1 MKTVVGI
8 LLAVILLGSCSD
20 NAIFNSSTSFSN
32 GWQLQDTVKV
42 QLPALDTV
50 TPYDLFLTVR
60 NSNEYPFNNLFLI
73 VAMEFPQGK
82 VITDTLEYR
91 MANPDGSWMG
101 TGVGSIKES
110 KLWYKEGVRF
120 LEQGNYNLSI
130 VHALRNNG
138 QLGGVE
144 DLQGILEVGLRIE
157 ETGKE

>member
-1 MKTVVGI
+1 MRKAVGI
-8 LLAVILLGSCSD
+8 LLALILLSSCSD
-20 NAIFNSSTSFSN
+20 NAVFSNSTSFSN
-32 GWQLQDTVKV
+32 GWKLQDTVQV
-42 QLPALDTV
+42 QLPVLDSV
-50 TPYDLFLTVR
+50 TNYDLFLTVR
-60 NSNEYPFNNLFLI
+60 NSNDYPFNNLFLI

-120 LEQGNYNLSI
+120 LEGGNYKLSI

-157 ETGKE
+157 ESGKE